1 VYALARETFLLED
14 LMLKHL
20 LPRTPEAKA
29 VLRSR
34 KGKQEEIWQD
44 FYSTE
49 AMITDTWKK
58 KNQEL
63 RHLVTRVAVH
73 GFNTRVCINQ
83 KYHIPDGT
91 CLCEFCGGQ
100 CGRYHLQKCKKR
112 VKTLC
117 EYTKDE
123 KC

>member
-1 VYALARETFLLED
+1 MGLSKYMPSQLVYALAWEAFLLED

-34 KGKQEEIWQD
+34 KRKQEEIWQD

-58 KNQEL
+58 ENQEL
-63 RHLVTRVAVH
+63 RHLVTRQCMASTPDCASTKSTTFQTAPVYVNCVADSVDDIIYKS
-73 GFNTRVCINQ
+73 VQ
-83 KYHIPDGT
+83 K
-91 CLCEFCGGQ
+91 Q
-100 CGRYHLQKCKKR
+100 
-112 VKTLC
+112 
-117 EYTKDE
+117 
-123 KC
+123 